1 MWLLQIQ
8 VSILVAFNFVL
19 PMLCKK
25 VCLLALALAFPHL
38 ASRACMNWRPNVHYD
53 CITSPKWACEMS
65 ALYLSTCRLFII
77 TGVILSM
84 KQTGR
89 VMIVSLVHKLFC
101 YNLAFP
107 SFCYRLACMCLKS
120 SIFLVTGLA
129 LTTMGIV
136 LAATTFP
143 SPTVFAF

>member
-1 MWLLQIQ
+1 
-8 VSILVAFNFVL
+8 
-19 PMLCKK
+19 
-25 VCLLALALAFPHL
+25 
-38 ASRACMNWRPNVHYD
+38 
-53 CITSPKWACEMS
+53 MS
-65 ALYLSTCRLFII
+65 ALYLSTCRLFYNWCYLKHEADRQ
-77 TGVILSM
+77 GYDCLF
-84 KQTGR
+84 KK
-89 VMIVSLVHKLFC
+89 VHKLFC